1 MSTNIPLSESRSD
14 EVIVVPV
21 NSIQYAD
28 WGQTVDLYA
37 RIINLTMREF
47 RVAAATWNLWQRTKA
62 ETLEDLKTTMH
73 GIPYSEIPRMFV
85 SPPFKLYTLE
95 LHPDNFDVG
104 VAQYIT
110 FSYQM
115 SYESTPAGTPP
126 GTPASTP
133 PASCERATWHL
144 GMPKRA

>member
-1 MSTNIPLSESRSD
+1 MSTTTPLSESRSD

-37 RIINLTMREF
+37 RVINLTMREL
-47 RVAAATWNLWQRTKA
+47 RITASTWNTWQRIKGGTV
-62 ETLEDLKTTMH
+62 EDPKTIMH

-85 SPPFKLYTLE
+85 SPPFKLCTLE
-95 LHPDNFDVG
+95 LNADNFDVG

-115 SYESTPAGTPP
+115 SYESTPDI
-126 GTPASTP
+126 

-144 GMPKRA
+144 GMPKKT